1 MAEEILNQGQQE
13 NAENLNENV
22 SGQAKEI
29 ISAALEETQN
39 RETSPVLKADSNV
52 TDKFKGLPM
61 RELIAAPLIAA
72 AEAQQELAA
81 TAWNF
86 YQQIAFDGKSGN
98 KARILEFD
106 VERPIQQ
113 NEKMTTIKQTVKAPF
128 IGLVPIPA
136 LLIDRVDVDF
146 QMEVT
151 DTSNV
156 KSTTN
161 AEVEAKASAKRWF
174 INAENLN
181 ENVSGQAKEI
191 ISAALEETK
200 NNGTSPVLG
209 DPNVTDN
216 FKGLPMRELIAAPL
230 IAAAEAQQELAATAW
245 NFYQKIAFDEDGKTA
260 RVLEFDIKRP
270 IQQDGKMTTMSQ
282 SVKAPFIGLVPIPS
296 LLIDR
301 VDVDFQME
309 VTDTSNV
316 KSTTNAEVETKASAK
331 HWFINAEISGK
342 VTTAR
347 ENTRMTN
354 QTAKYQIHVSASQQ
368 PQTEGLSKLMDI
380 MASCIEPINTESSK

>member
-1 MAEEILNQGQQE
+1 MAEEIKNQGQQE

-39 RETSPVLKADSNV
+39 REISPVLKADSNV

-86 YQQIAFDGKSGN
+86 YKQIAFD
-98 KARILEFD
+98 D
-106 VERPIQQ
+106 
-113 NEKMTTIKQTVKAPF
+113 
-128 IGLVPIPA
+128 
-136 LLIDRVDVDF
+136 
-146 QMEVT
+146 
-151 DTSNV
+151 
-156 KSTTN
+156 
-161 AEVEAKASAKRWF
+161 
-174 INAENLN
+174 
-181 ENVSGQAKEI
+181 
-191 ISAALEETK
+191 
-200 NNGTSPVLG
+200 
-209 DPNVTDN
+209 
-216 FKGLPMRELIAAPL
+216 
-230 IAAAEAQQELAATAW
+230 
-245 NFYQKIAFDEDGKTA
+245 DGKTA

-316 KSTTNAEVETKASAK
+316 KSTTNAEVEAKASAK

-354 QTAKYQIHVSASQQ
+354 QTAKYQIHVTASQQ

-380 MASCIEPINTESSK
+380 MASCIEPITNESNSK

>member
-1 MAEEILNQGQQE
+1 MAEETKNQGQQE
-13 NAENLNENV
+13 YAENI

-86 YQQIAFDGKSGN
+86 YQ
-98 KARILEFD
+98 
-106 VERPIQQ
+106 
-113 NEKMTTIKQTVKAPF
+113 
-128 IGLVPIPA
+128 
-136 LLIDRVDVDF
+136 
-146 QMEVT
+146 
-151 DTSNV
+151 
-156 KSTTN
+156 
-161 AEVEAKASAKRWF
+161 
-174 INAENLN
+174 
-181 ENVSGQAKEI
+181 
-191 ISAALEETK
+191 
-200 NNGTSPVLG
+200 
-209 DPNVTDN
+209 
-216 FKGLPMRELIAAPL
+216 
-230 IAAAEAQQELAATAW
+230 
-245 NFYQKIAFDEDGKTA
+245 KIAFDEDGKTA

-270 IQQDGKMTTMSQ
+270 IQQDGVMTTMPQ

-316 KSTTNAEVETKASAK
+316 KSTTNAEVEAKASAK

-354 QTAKYQIHVSASQQ
+354 QTAKYQIHVTASQQ

-380 MASCIEPINTESSK
+380 MASCIEPITNESNSK

>member
-1 MAEEILNQGQQE
+1 MAEEIKNQGQQE

-22 SGQAKEI
+22 GGQAKEI

-86 YQQIAFDGKSGN
+86 YKQIAFD
-98 KARILEFD
+98 D
-106 VERPIQQ
+106 
-113 NEKMTTIKQTVKAPF
+113 
-128 IGLVPIPA
+128 
-136 LLIDRVDVDF
+136 
-146 QMEVT
+146 
-151 DTSNV
+151 
-156 KSTTN
+156 
-161 AEVEAKASAKRWF
+161 
-174 INAENLN
+174 
-181 ENVSGQAKEI
+181 
-191 ISAALEETK
+191 
-200 NNGTSPVLG
+200 
-209 DPNVTDN
+209 
-216 FKGLPMRELIAAPL
+216 
-230 IAAAEAQQELAATAW
+230 
-245 NFYQKIAFDEDGKTA
+245 DGKTA

-270 IQQDGKMTTMSQ
+270 IQQDGVMTTMPQ

-316 KSTTNAEVETKASAK
+316 KSTINAKVETKVSGK
-331 HWFINAEISGK
+331 SWLISAEISGK

>member
-1 MAEEILNQGQQE
+1 MAEEIKNQGQQE

-86 YQQIAFDGKSGN
+86 YQKIAFDEDGKT
-98 KARILEFD
+98 ARVLEFD
-106 VERPIQQ
+106 IKRPIQQ
-113 NEKMTTIKQTVKAPF
+113 DGKMTTMSQSVKAPF

-161 AEVEAKASAKRWF
+161 AEVEAKASAK
-174 INAENLN
+174 
-181 ENVSGQAKEI
+181 
-191 ISAALEETK
+191 
-200 NNGTSPVLG
+200 
-209 DPNVTDN
+209 
-216 FKGLPMRELIAAPL
+216 
-230 IAAAEAQQELAATAW
+230 
-245 NFYQKIAFDEDGKTA
+245 
-260 RVLEFDIKRP
+260 
-270 IQQDGKMTTMSQ
+270 
-282 SVKAPFIGLVPIPS
+282 
-296 LLIDR
+296 
-301 VDVDFQME
+301 
-309 VTDTSNV
+309 
-316 KSTTNAEVETKASAK
+316 

-354 QTAKYQIHVSASQQ
+354 QTAKYQIHVTASQQ

-380 MASCIEPINTESSK
+380 MASCIEPITNESNSK

>member
-1 MAEEILNQGQQE
+1 
-13 NAENLNENV
+13 LNENV

-86 YQQIAFDGKSGN
+86 YKQIAFD
-98 KARILEFD
+98 D
-106 VERPIQQ
+106 
-113 NEKMTTIKQTVKAPF
+113 
-128 IGLVPIPA
+128 
-136 LLIDRVDVDF
+136 
-146 QMEVT
+146 
-151 DTSNV
+151 
-156 KSTTN
+156 
-161 AEVEAKASAKRWF
+161 
-174 INAENLN
+174 
-181 ENVSGQAKEI
+181 
-191 ISAALEETK
+191 
-200 NNGTSPVLG
+200 
-209 DPNVTDN
+209 
-216 FKGLPMRELIAAPL
+216 
-230 IAAAEAQQELAATAW
+230 
-245 NFYQKIAFDEDGKTA
+245 DGKTA

-270 IQQDGKMTTMSQ
+270 IQQDGVMTTMPQ

-316 KSTTNAEVETKASAK
+316 KSTINAEVETKVSGK
-331 HWFINAEISGK
+331 SWLISAEISGK

-380 MASCIEPINTESSK
+380 MASCIEPINTENSK

>member
-1 MAEEILNQGQQE
+1 M
-13 NAENLNENV
+13 NENV

-86 YQQIAFDGKSGN
+86 YQ
-98 KARILEFD
+98 
-106 VERPIQQ
+106 
-113 NEKMTTIKQTVKAPF
+113 
-128 IGLVPIPA
+128 
-136 LLIDRVDVDF
+136 
-146 QMEVT
+146 
-151 DTSNV
+151 
-156 KSTTN
+156 
-161 AEVEAKASAKRWF
+161 
-174 INAENLN
+174 
-181 ENVSGQAKEI
+181 
-191 ISAALEETK
+191 
-200 NNGTSPVLG
+200 
-209 DPNVTDN
+209 
-216 FKGLPMRELIAAPL
+216 
-230 IAAAEAQQELAATAW
+230 
-245 NFYQKIAFDEDGKTA
+245 KIAFDEDGKTA

-270 IQQDGKMTTMSQ
+270 IQQDGVMTTMPQ

-316 KSTTNAEVETKASAK
+316 KSTINAEVETKVSGK
-331 HWFINAEISGK
+331 SWLISAEISGK

>member
-1 MAEEILNQGQQE
+1 MAEEIKNQGQQE

-52 TDKFKGLPM
+52 TDK
-61 RELIAAPLIAA
+61 
-72 AEAQQELAA
+72 
-81 TAWNF
+81 
-86 YQQIAFDGKSGN
+86 
-98 KARILEFD
+98 
-106 VERPIQQ
+106 
-113 NEKMTTIKQTVKAPF
+113 
-128 IGLVPIPA
+128 
-136 LLIDRVDVDF
+136 
-146 QMEVT
+146 
-151 DTSNV
+151 
-156 KSTTN
+156 
-161 AEVEAKASAKRWF
+161 
-174 INAENLN
+174 
-181 ENVSGQAKEI
+181 
-191 ISAALEETK
+191 
-200 NNGTSPVLG
+200 
-209 DPNVTDN
+209 

-316 KSTTNAEVETKASAK
+316 KSTTNAEVEAKASAK

-347 ENTRMTN
+347 ER
-354 QTAKYQIHVSASQQ
+354 QRLY
-368 PQTEGLSKLMDI
+368 
-380 MASCIEPINTESSK
+380 

>member
-1 MAEEILNQGQQE
+1 M
-13 NAENLNENV
+13 NENV
-22 SGQAKEI
+22 GGQAKEI

-86 YQQIAFDGKSGN
+86 YKQIAFD
-98 KARILEFD
+98 D
-106 VERPIQQ
+106 
-113 NEKMTTIKQTVKAPF
+113 
-128 IGLVPIPA
+128 
-136 LLIDRVDVDF
+136 
-146 QMEVT
+146 
-151 DTSNV
+151 
-156 KSTTN
+156 
-161 AEVEAKASAKRWF
+161 
-174 INAENLN
+174 
-181 ENVSGQAKEI
+181 
-191 ISAALEETK
+191 
-200 NNGTSPVLG
+200 
-209 DPNVTDN
+209 
-216 FKGLPMRELIAAPL
+216 
-230 IAAAEAQQELAATAW
+230 
-245 NFYQKIAFDEDGKTA
+245 DGKTA

-270 IQQDGKMTTMSQ
+270 IQQDGVMTTMPQ

-316 KSTTNAEVETKASAK
+316 KSTINAKVETKVSGK
-331 HWFINAEISGK
+331 SWLISAEISGK

-380 MASCIEPINTESSK
+380 MASCIEPITNESNSK

>member
-1 MAEEILNQGQQE
+1 M
-13 NAENLNENV
+13 NENV

-61 RELIAAPLIAA
+61 RELIAA

-86 YQQIAFDGKSGN
+86 YKQIAFD
-98 KARILEFD
+98 D
-106 VERPIQQ
+106 
-113 NEKMTTIKQTVKAPF
+113 
-128 IGLVPIPA
+128 
-136 LLIDRVDVDF
+136 
-146 QMEVT
+146 
-151 DTSNV
+151 
-156 KSTTN
+156 
-161 AEVEAKASAKRWF
+161 
-174 INAENLN
+174 
-181 ENVSGQAKEI
+181 
-191 ISAALEETK
+191 
-200 NNGTSPVLG
+200 
-209 DPNVTDN
+209 
-216 FKGLPMRELIAAPL
+216 
-230 IAAAEAQQELAATAW
+230 
-245 NFYQKIAFDEDGKTA
+245 DGKTA

-270 IQQDGKMTTMSQ
+270 IQQDGVMTTMPQ

-316 KSTTNAEVETKASAK
+316 KSTINAKVETKVSGK
-331 HWFINAEISGK
+331 SWLISAEISGK

-354 QTAKYQIHVSASQQ
+354 QTAKYQIHVTASQQ

>member
-1 MAEEILNQGQQE
+1 MAEEIKNQGQQE
-13 NAENLNENV
+13 YAEN
-22 SGQAKEI
+22 
-29 ISAALEETQN
+29 ISE
-39 RETSPVLKADSNV
+39 
-52 TDKFKGLPM
+52 
-61 RELIAAPLIAA
+61 
-72 AEAQQELAA
+72 
-81 TAWNF
+81 
-86 YQQIAFDGKSGN
+86 
-98 KARILEFD
+98 
-106 VERPIQQ
+106 
-113 NEKMTTIKQTVKAPF
+113 
-128 IGLVPIPA
+128 
-136 LLIDRVDVDF
+136 
-146 QMEVT
+146 
-151 DTSNV
+151 
-156 KSTTN
+156 
-161 AEVEAKASAKRWF
+161 
-174 INAENLN
+174 
-181 ENVSGQAKEI
+181 QAKEI

-216 FKGLPMRELIAAPL
+216 LKGLPMRELIAAPL

-270 IQQDGKMTTMSQ
+270 IQQDGKMTTMPQ

-316 KSTTNAEVETKASAK
+316 KNTTNAEVETKASAK

-347 ENTRMTN
+347 ENTRMPN

-380 MASCIEPINTESSK
+380 MASCIEPLSTENKS

>member
-1 MAEEILNQGQQE
+1 MAEEIKNQGQQE
-13 NAENLNENV
+13 
-22 SGQAKEI
+22 
-29 ISAALEETQN
+29 
-39 RETSPVLKADSNV
+39 
-52 TDKFKGLPM
+52 
-61 RELIAAPLIAA
+61 
-72 AEAQQELAA
+72 
-81 TAWNF
+81 
-86 YQQIAFDGKSGN
+86 
-98 KARILEFD
+98 
-106 VERPIQQ
+106 
-113 NEKMTTIKQTVKAPF
+113 
-128 IGLVPIPA
+128 
-136 LLIDRVDVDF
+136 
-146 QMEVT
+146 
-151 DTSNV
+151 
-156 KSTTN
+156 
-161 AEVEAKASAKRWF
+161 
-174 INAENLN
+174 NAENLN

-245 NFYQKIAFDEDGKTA
+245 NFYQQIAFDGKSGNKA
-260 RVLEFDIKRP
+260 RILEFDVERP

-316 KSTTNAEVETKASAK
+316 KSTINAEVETKVSGK
-331 HWFINAEISGK
+331 SWLISAEISGK

>member
-1 MAEEILNQGQQE
+1 M
-13 NAENLNENV
+13 NENV

-86 YQQIAFDGKSGN
+86 YKQIAFD
-98 KARILEFD
+98 D
-106 VERPIQQ
+106 
-113 NEKMTTIKQTVKAPF
+113 
-128 IGLVPIPA
+128 
-136 LLIDRVDVDF
+136 
-146 QMEVT
+146 
-151 DTSNV
+151 
-156 KSTTN
+156 
-161 AEVEAKASAKRWF
+161 
-174 INAENLN
+174 
-181 ENVSGQAKEI
+181 
-191 ISAALEETK
+191 
-200 NNGTSPVLG
+200 
-209 DPNVTDN
+209 
-216 FKGLPMRELIAAPL
+216 
-230 IAAAEAQQELAATAW
+230 
-245 NFYQKIAFDEDGKTA
+245 DGKTA

-270 IQQDGKMTTMSQ
+270 IQQDGVMTTMPQ

-316 KSTTNAEVETKASAK
+316 KSTINAEVETKVSGK
-331 HWFINAEISGK
+331 SWLISAEISGK

-380 MASCIEPINTESSK
+380 MASCIEPIKTESSK

>member
-1 MAEEILNQGQQE
+1 MAEELINQGQQAD
-13 NAENLNENV
+13 AEALNENV

-29 ISAALEETQN
+29 IGAALEETQN
-39 RETSPVLKADSNV
+39 GAAAPILGDSDV
-52 TDKFKGLPM
+52 TDKFKGIPM

-86 YQQIAFDGKSGN
+86 YQQIAFDEDGKQ
-98 KARILEFD
+98 ARALEFE

-113 NEKMTTIKQTVKAPF
+113 DGKVTTMKQTVKAPF

-161 AEVEAKASAKRWF
+161 AEVEA
-174 INAENLN
+174 
-181 ENVSGQAKEI
+181 
-191 ISAALEETK
+191 
-200 NNGTSPVLG
+200 
-209 DPNVTDN
+209 
-216 FKGLPMRELIAAPL
+216 
-230 IAAAEAQQELAATAW
+230 
-245 NFYQKIAFDEDGKTA
+245 
-260 RVLEFDIKRP
+260 
-270 IQQDGKMTTMSQ
+270 
-282 SVKAPFIGLVPIPS
+282 
-296 LLIDR
+296 
-301 VDVDFQME
+301 
-309 VTDTSNV
+309 
-316 KSTTNAEVETKASAK
+316 KASAK

-380 MASCIEPINTESSK
+380 MASCIEPMDAGETQ

>member
-1 MAEEILNQGQQE
+1 M
-13 NAENLNENV
+13 NENV

-86 YQQIAFDGKSGN
+86 YKQIAFD
-98 KARILEFD
+98 D
-106 VERPIQQ
+106 
-113 NEKMTTIKQTVKAPF
+113 
-128 IGLVPIPA
+128 
-136 LLIDRVDVDF
+136 
-146 QMEVT
+146 
-151 DTSNV
+151 
-156 KSTTN
+156 
-161 AEVEAKASAKRWF
+161 
-174 INAENLN
+174 
-181 ENVSGQAKEI
+181 
-191 ISAALEETK
+191 
-200 NNGTSPVLG
+200 
-209 DPNVTDN
+209 
-216 FKGLPMRELIAAPL
+216 
-230 IAAAEAQQELAATAW
+230 
-245 NFYQKIAFDEDGKTA
+245 DGKTA

-270 IQQDGKMTTMSQ
+270 IQQDGVMTTMPQ

-316 KSTTNAEVETKASAK
+316 KSTINAKVETKVSGK
-331 HWFINAEISGK
+331 SWLISAEISGK
-342 VTTAR
+342 VTTTR

-354 QTAKYQIHVSASQQ
+354 QTAKYQIHVPASQQ

>member
-1 MAEEILNQGQQE
+1 MAEEIKNQGQQE
-13 NAENLNENV
+13 
-22 SGQAKEI
+22 
-29 ISAALEETQN
+29 
-39 RETSPVLKADSNV
+39 
-52 TDKFKGLPM
+52 
-61 RELIAAPLIAA
+61 
-72 AEAQQELAA
+72 
-81 TAWNF
+81 
-86 YQQIAFDGKSGN
+86 
-98 KARILEFD
+98 
-106 VERPIQQ
+106 
-113 NEKMTTIKQTVKAPF
+113 
-128 IGLVPIPA
+128 
-136 LLIDRVDVDF
+136 
-146 QMEVT
+146 
-151 DTSNV
+151 
-156 KSTTN
+156 
-161 AEVEAKASAKRWF
+161 
-174 INAENLN
+174 NAENLN

-316 KSTTNAEVETKASAK
+316 KSTTNAEVEAKASAK

-342 VTTAR
+342 VTTAC

-354 QTAKYQIHVSASQQ
+354 QTAKYQIHVTASQQ

>member
-1 MAEEILNQGQQE
+1 M
-13 NAENLNENV
+13 NENV

-86 YQQIAFDGKSGN
+86 YKQIAFD
-98 KARILEFD
+98 D
-106 VERPIQQ
+106 
-113 NEKMTTIKQTVKAPF
+113 
-128 IGLVPIPA
+128 
-136 LLIDRVDVDF
+136 
-146 QMEVT
+146 
-151 DTSNV
+151 
-156 KSTTN
+156 
-161 AEVEAKASAKRWF
+161 
-174 INAENLN
+174 
-181 ENVSGQAKEI
+181 
-191 ISAALEETK
+191 
-200 NNGTSPVLG
+200 
-209 DPNVTDN
+209 
-216 FKGLPMRELIAAPL
+216 
-230 IAAAEAQQELAATAW
+230 
-245 NFYQKIAFDEDGKTA
+245 DGKTA

-270 IQQDGKMTTMSQ
+270 IQQDGEMTTMSQ

-316 KSTTNAEVETKASAK
+316 KSTINAEVETKVSGK
-331 HWFINAEISGK
+331 SWLISAEISGK

>member
-1 MAEEILNQGQQE
+1 M
-13 NAENLNENV
+13 NENV

-86 YQQIAFDGKSGN
+86 YKQIAFD
-98 KARILEFD
+98 D
-106 VERPIQQ
+106 
-113 NEKMTTIKQTVKAPF
+113 
-128 IGLVPIPA
+128 
-136 LLIDRVDVDF
+136 
-146 QMEVT
+146 
-151 DTSNV
+151 
-156 KSTTN
+156 
-161 AEVEAKASAKRWF
+161 
-174 INAENLN
+174 
-181 ENVSGQAKEI
+181 
-191 ISAALEETK
+191 
-200 NNGTSPVLG
+200 
-209 DPNVTDN
+209 
-216 FKGLPMRELIAAPL
+216 
-230 IAAAEAQQELAATAW
+230 
-245 NFYQKIAFDEDGKTA
+245 DGKTA

-270 IQQDGKMTTMSQ
+270 IQQDGVMTTMPQ

-316 KSTTNAEVETKASAK
+316 KSTINAEVETKVSGK
-331 HWFINAEISGK
+331 SWLISAEISSK

>member
-1 MAEEILNQGQQE
+1 MAEEIKNQGQQE

-86 YQQIAFDGKSGN
+86 YKQIAFD
-98 KARILEFD
+98 D
-106 VERPIQQ
+106 
-113 NEKMTTIKQTVKAPF
+113 
-128 IGLVPIPA
+128 
-136 LLIDRVDVDF
+136 
-146 QMEVT
+146 
-151 DTSNV
+151 
-156 KSTTN
+156 
-161 AEVEAKASAKRWF
+161 
-174 INAENLN
+174 
-181 ENVSGQAKEI
+181 
-191 ISAALEETK
+191 
-200 NNGTSPVLG
+200 
-209 DPNVTDN
+209 
-216 FKGLPMRELIAAPL
+216 
-230 IAAAEAQQELAATAW
+230 
-245 NFYQKIAFDEDGKTA
+245 DGKTV

-270 IQQDGKMTTMSQ
+270 IQQDGVMTTMPQ
-282 SVKAPFIGLVPIPS
+282 SVKAPFIGLMPIPS

-316 KSTTNAEVETKASAK
+316 KSTINAEVETKVSGK
-331 HWFINAEISGK
+331 SWLISAEISGK

>member
-1 MAEEILNQGQQE
+1 M
-13 NAENLNENV
+13 NENV

-86 YQQIAFDGKSGN
+86 YKQIAFD
-98 KARILEFD
+98 D
-106 VERPIQQ
+106 
-113 NEKMTTIKQTVKAPF
+113 
-128 IGLVPIPA
+128 
-136 LLIDRVDVDF
+136 
-146 QMEVT
+146 
-151 DTSNV
+151 
-156 KSTTN
+156 
-161 AEVEAKASAKRWF
+161 
-174 INAENLN
+174 
-181 ENVSGQAKEI
+181 
-191 ISAALEETK
+191 
-200 NNGTSPVLG
+200 
-209 DPNVTDN
+209 
-216 FKGLPMRELIAAPL
+216 
-230 IAAAEAQQELAATAW
+230 
-245 NFYQKIAFDEDGKTA
+245 DGKTA

-270 IQQDGKMTTMSQ
+270 IQQDGVMTTMPQ

-316 KSTTNAEVETKASAK
+316 KSTIKVSGKS
-331 HWFINAEISGK
+331 WLLSAEISGK

-354 QTAKYQIHVSASQQ
+354 QTAKYQIHVTASQQ

>member
-1 MAEEILNQGQQE
+1 MAEEIKNQGQQE
-13 NAENLNENV
+13 YAEN
-22 SGQAKEI
+22 I
-29 ISAALEETQN
+29 
-39 RETSPVLKADSNV
+39 
-52 TDKFKGLPM
+52 
-61 RELIAAPLIAA
+61 
-72 AEAQQELAA
+72 
-81 TAWNF
+81 
-86 YQQIAFDGKSGN
+86 
-98 KARILEFD
+98 
-106 VERPIQQ
+106 
-113 NEKMTTIKQTVKAPF
+113 
-128 IGLVPIPA
+128 
-136 LLIDRVDVDF
+136 
-146 QMEVT
+146 
-151 DTSNV
+151 
-156 KSTTN
+156 
-161 AEVEAKASAKRWF
+161 
-174 INAENLN
+174 
-181 ENVSGQAKEI
+181 SGQAKEI

-245 NFYQKIAFDEDGKTA
+245 NFYQQIAFDSKSGNKA
-260 RVLEFDIKRP
+260 RILEFDVERP

>member
-1 MAEEILNQGQQE
+1 MAEEIMNQGQQE
-13 NAENLNENV
+13 HSENQHENV

-29 ISAALEETQN
+29 ISAALEETRN
-39 RETSPVLKADSNV
+39 SGTSPILGASKV
-52 TDKFKGLPM
+52 TDNFKGLPM

-86 YQQIAFDGKSGN
+86 YQQIAFDKDGK
-98 KARILEFD
+98 KARVLEFE

-113 NEKMTTIKQTVKAPF
+113 NDKITTIKQA
-128 IGLVPIPA
+128 
-136 LLIDRVDVDF
+136 
-146 QMEVT
+146 
-151 DTSNV
+151 
-156 KSTTN
+156 
-161 AEVEAKASAKRWF
+161 
-174 INAENLN
+174 
-181 ENVSGQAKEI
+181 
-191 ISAALEETK
+191 
-200 NNGTSPVLG
+200 
-209 DPNVTDN
+209 
-216 FKGLPMRELIAAPL
+216 
-230 IAAAEAQQELAATAW
+230 
-245 NFYQKIAFDEDGKTA
+245 
-260 RVLEFDIKRP
+260 
-270 IQQDGKMTTMSQ
+270 
-282 SVKAPFIGLVPIPS
+282 VKAPFIGLVPIPS

-316 KSTTNAEVETKASAK
+316 KSTTNAEVEAKATAK

-380 MASCIEPINTESSK
+380 MASCIEPIDAGKTQ

>member
-1 MAEEILNQGQQE
+1 M
-13 NAENLNENV
+13 NENV

-86 YQQIAFDGKSGN
+86 YKQIAFD
-98 KARILEFD
+98 D
-106 VERPIQQ
+106 
-113 NEKMTTIKQTVKAPF
+113 
-128 IGLVPIPA
+128 
-136 LLIDRVDVDF
+136 
-146 QMEVT
+146 
-151 DTSNV
+151 
-156 KSTTN
+156 
-161 AEVEAKASAKRWF
+161 
-174 INAENLN
+174 
-181 ENVSGQAKEI
+181 
-191 ISAALEETK
+191 
-200 NNGTSPVLG
+200 
-209 DPNVTDN
+209 
-216 FKGLPMRELIAAPL
+216 
-230 IAAAEAQQELAATAW
+230 
-245 NFYQKIAFDEDGKTA
+245 DGKTA

-270 IQQDGKMTTMSQ
+270 IQQDGVMTTMPQ

-316 KSTTNAEVETKASAK
+316 KSTINAKVETKVSGK
-331 HWFINAEISGK
+331 SWLISAEISGK

-354 QTAKYQIHVSASQQ
+354 QTAKYQIHVTASQQ

-380 MASCIEPINTESSK
+380 MASCIEPITNESNSK